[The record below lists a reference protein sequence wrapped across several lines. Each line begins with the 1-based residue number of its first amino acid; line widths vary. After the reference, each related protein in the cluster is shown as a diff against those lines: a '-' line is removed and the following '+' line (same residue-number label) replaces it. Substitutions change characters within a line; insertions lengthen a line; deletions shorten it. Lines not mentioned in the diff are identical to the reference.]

1 MKFDQRNISFILTQ
15 TFLRSDLFEI
25 FIGIGILVKKPHFRA
40 FLNNES
46 KMAATKIT
54 IGGQTIYQNVDINWL
69 NNFLGYFLSILIS

>member
-15 TFLRSDLFEI
+15 TFFRSDLFEI

-54 IGGQTIYQNVDINWL
+54 VGGQTIYQNVDINWL
-69 NNFLGYFLSILIS
+69 NNFLEYFLSILIS

>member
-25 FIGIGILVKKPHFRA
+25 FIGIGILLKKPHFRA

-46 KMAATKIT
+46 KIAVTKIT

>member
-1 MKFDQRNISFILTQ
+1 MKFDQRNISFILTK
-15 TFLRSDLFEI
+15 TFFRSDLFEI
-25 FIGIGILVKKPHFRA
+25 FIVIGILFKKPHFRA

-54 IGGQTIYQNVDINWL
+54 VGGQTIYQNVDINWL

>member
-25 FIGIGILVKKPHFRA
+25 FIGIGILLKKPHFRA

-46 KMAATKIT
+46 KMATTKIT

-69 NNFLGYFLSILIS
+69 NNFLIYLLSILIS

>member
-25 FIGIGILVKKPHFRA
+25 FIGIGILLKKPHFRA

>member
-15 TFLRSDLFEI
+15 TFFRSDLFEI

-46 KMAATKIT
+46 KMAGAKIT
-54 IGGQTIYQNVDINWL
+54 MRGQIIYQNVDIN
-69 NNFLGYFLSILIS
+69 

>member
-1 MKFDQRNISFILTQ
+1 MKFGQHNISFILTQ
-15 TFLRSDLFEI
+15 TFSRSDLFEI
-25 FIGIGILVKKPHFRA
+25 FIGIGILVKKPNFHA